1 MQQPAI
7 EVRNLRKSFRKRSGF
22 RKTSELWAVDN
33 VSFSVAEGE
42 TYGLLGPNGSGK
54 SSLIRILSTL
64 LIADSGEVNMLGLRL
79 PQQQEE
85 VRRIIGRVSV
95 DAAFYKKLS
104 ARENL
109 LYTALLYGQNAR
121 EAEARAMDILE
132 RLGMENTKFSTP
144 LEEMSRGMQQK
155 ISIARALMIN
165 PPLLLLDE
173 PTRGVDIKAKA
184 DEKKLKL
191 YPIMFGKAQVMLG
204 IVKSAKRGTGK
215 FVRSTASPRCTFS
228 NTGPFETILA
238 LIGCK
243 RRNRARRASI
253 SGIVFK
259 SSGKLRVNAVR
270 SKLSSILASTRRPGS
285 KPGTLSNSTAGGVG
299 IRSRIISV
307 NAPISRSQWAPET
320 CCSSPSCST
329 RASQLRRSA
338 GLDIRVE

>member
-1 MQQPAI
+1 MQKQAI
-7 EVRNLRKSFRKRSGF
+7 QVRNLRKCFRRRNGF
-22 RKTSELWAVDN
+22 RKYSELWAVDD

-64 LIADSGEVNMLGLRL
+64 LIADSGDVKMLGLRL
-79 PQQQEE
+79 PEQQEE

-121 EAEARAMDILE
+121 EAERRAMDILE

-173 PTRGVDIKAKA
+173 PTTGLDPKSRRDVQSFLEDLQVREGTTILLTTHDMAEAERLCARIGFLAHGKLVAEGTA
-184 DEKKLKL
+184 AQLKL
-191 YPIMFGKAQVMLG
+191 
-204 IVKSAKRGTGK
+204 
-215 FVRSTASPRCTFS
+215 
-228 NTGPFETILA
+228 
-238 LIGCK
+238 
-243 RRNRARRASI
+243 
-253 SGIVFK
+253 
-259 SSGKLRVNAVR
+259 
-270 SKLSSILASTRRPGS
+270 LASAL
-285 KPGTLSNSTAGGVG
+285 TLDDAFIKLTGEELEEEELAAAG
-299 IRSRIISV
+299 
-307 NAPISRSQWAPET
+307 
-320 CCSSPSCST
+320 
-329 RASQLRRSA
+329 
-338 GLDIRVE
+338 D

>member
-22 RKTSELWAVDN
+22 RKKSELWAVDD
-33 VSFSVAEGE
+33 VSFSVAQGE

-64 LIADSGEVNMLGLRL
+64 LIADSGYVRL
-79 PQQQEE
+79 LDYTLPDQQEE

-121 EAEARAMDILE
+121 EAEQRVMAILE
-132 RLGMENTKFSTP
+132 QLGMEGTKFSTP

-173 PTRGVDIKAKA
+173 PTTGLD
-184 DEKKLKL
+184 
-191 YPIMFGKAQVMLG
+191 P
-204 IVKSAKRGTGK
+204 KSRRDVQTFLEELQQREGT
-215 FVRSTASPRCTFS
+215 
-228 NTGPFETILA
+228 TILLTTHDMA
-238 LIGCK
+238 EAERLCSRIGFLTHGK
-243 RRNRARRASI
+243 LVAEGTAAELMRRANAATLDDAFI
-253 SGIVFK
+253 
-259 SSGKLRVNAVR
+259 KLTGEE
-270 SKLSSILASTRRPGS
+270 L
-285 KPGTLSNSTAGGVG
+285 
-299 IRSRIISV
+299 
-307 NAPISRSQWAPET
+307 
-320 CCSSPSCST
+320 
-329 RASQLRRSA
+329 
-338 GLDIRVE
+338 VEEEMVEAEV